1 MDILWKALAGGLMTA
16 LIAWAA
22 KRGTVLPGILPLFPS
37 LGLISLWLVGSRGDA
52 AGFRQACVA
61 GAKTIPAYLV
71 YLAVCWFLAPR
82 MPLGSSI
89 RRPTQSI
96 SPAARRSTTR
106 SWATLI

>member
-1 MDILWKALAGGLMTA
+1 MDILWKAIAGGLMTA

-22 KRGTVLPGILPLFPS
+22 RRGTVLPGILPLFPS

-82 MPLGSSI
+82 MDFRLALLAALGAWLVVALAI
-89 RRPTQSI
+89 FLV
-96 SPAARRSTTR
+96 PAR
-106 SWATLI
+106 L

>member
-1 MDILWKALAGGLMTA
+1 MDILWKAIAGGLMTA

-82 MPLGSSI
+82 MDFRLALLAALGAWLVVALAI
-89 RRPTQSI
+89 FLL
-96 SPAARRSTTR
+96 PAR
-106 SWATLI
+106 L